1 MNDLQKQ
8 TFDICRAGLAAT
20 VDMMTATL
28 EGAERLRTHQL
39 AAINQML
46 AENAGLAGRIDATK
60 GAEDLM
66 AEYAA
71 LAGSQFRNLS
81 VYWNGIQRVVSEN
94 QAALH
99 DRVQAQSMEMQRR
112 LAQSLEVAVNGGPEP
127 VVEAV
132 KATVTAISTGLSV
145 LARATAEG
153 AKLAAAQAA
162 ATNAGIRPEATKTM
176 EKTVRQSAGQAEG

>member
-1 MNDLQKQ
+1 MNDLQSQ
-8 TFDICRAGLAAT
+8 SLDICRAGLAAA
-20 VDMMTATL
+20 VDMMAATV

-39 AAINQML
+39 AAINQMF
-46 AENAGLAGRIDATK
+46 AENAELATRINDTK
-60 GAEDLM
+60 SAEDLM
-66 AEYAA
+66 AVYAA
-71 LAGSQFRNLS
+71 LAGSQFRSLL

-94 QAALH
+94 QAALQN
-99 DRVQAQSMEMQRR
+99 RVQAQSMEMQRH

-153 AKLAAAQAA
+153 VKLAAAQAA
-162 ATNAGIRPEATKTM
+162 ATNADIQPAATQTM
-176 EKTVRQSAGQAEG
+176 ERTARGSAGQAEG

>member
-1 MNDLQKQ
+1 MNDMQKQ
-8 TFDICRAGLAAT
+8 SFDICRAGLAAA
-20 VDMMTATL
+20 VDMMTATV

-46 AENAGLAGRIDATK
+46 AENAEFAARINDTK
-60 GAEDLM
+60 DAEDLM
-66 AEYAA
+66 AVYAA
-71 LAGSQFRNLS
+71 LAGSQLRNLS

-99 DRVQAQSMEMQRR
+99 NRGQAQSVEMQRH
-112 LAQSLEVAVNGGPEP
+112 LAQSLEVAVSGGPEP

-153 AKLAAAQAA
+153 VKLAAAQTAATSAGISPAA
-162 ATNAGIRPEATKTM
+162 AKTM
-176 EKTVRQSAGQAEG
+176 EKTARRSAAQAEG